1 MADSWADWGTDSSFE
16 FPGNTDW
23 DVPLVSISGSGGL
36 PAEWNPNLFRY
47 DLKDGELI
55 PSDWGTTFDFAKLD
69 DLLGSDWLE
78 GLNIPKI
85 GLDALD
91 ISPALQKELV
101 ENLPYFSENFYGD
114 DVVIPG
120 QVGIG
125 STGFNPDA
133 GPIGFNLGQDAGT
146 WLDYYGYGAGDFMPD
161 YFKAVEPVGGAHTT
175 VDAVLGPSGRP
186 QINTTPGGD
195 SKKNAEGPVQGLK
208 GSQSGPSDKSPS
220 TTNTSTTTT
229 GGTKTTGTTGATTG
243 KGLSLGGVLG
253 GLAAAGLLGKVLGL
267 FDSSGSGDKYT
278 GITMPKLS
286 DIPKPDTPQ
295 IAPVRVV
302 PVPVQAPVVSQDIKT
317 ALAKNLG
324 STELAHGGLA
334 RSAMPYM
341 LARGGRLDFRHGAPV
356 RGEGTGQ
363 SDDIPALLS
372 DGEYVID
379 ADTVAAL
386 GDGSNKAG
394 AETLDKFREQIR
406 KHKRSAP
413 HDKIPP
419 KAKSPLAYL
428 KEVK

>member
-1 MADSWADWGTDSSFE
+1 MDDFDLSGHSFNFEDFGNFFGGDIGPLTVPIIGADSFDISKVANLQDFLGNIDISS
-16 FPGNTDW
+16 DLLS
-23 DVPLVSISGSGGL
+23 DL
-36 PAEWNPNLFRY
+36 WNPNNLR
-47 DLKDGELI
+47 DLSGIVDNTSEIFNANDLADLWDPRNLRDSLGNVDNTSEIFNANDLADLWEPRNLRDSDGKIDNTSEVFSSNVL
-55 PSDWGTTFDFAKLD
+55 G
-69 DLLGSDWLE
+69 DLWD
-78 GLNIPKI
+78 PR
-85 GLDALD
+85 
-91 ISPALQKELV
+91 
-101 ENLPYFSENFYGD
+101 NLRDSSGKVDNTSENFG
-114 DVVIPG
+114 
-120 QVGIG
+120 
-125 STGFNPDA
+125 
-133 GPIGFNLGQDAGT
+133 
-146 WLDYYGYGAGDFMPD
+146 
-161 YFKAVEPVGGAHTT
+161 GGAT
-175 VDAVLGPSGRP
+175 
-186 QINTTPGGD
+186 NTT
-195 SKKNAEGPVQGLK
+195 
-208 GSQSGPSDKSPS
+208 
-220 TTNTSTTTT
+220 TTKTT
-229 GGTKTTGTTGATTG
+229 GGTGTTTG

-267 FDSSGSGDKYT
+267 FDSTGSGDKYT
-278 GITMPKLS
+278 GIKMPKLS
-286 DIPKPDTPQ
+286 DIPKPNTPQ

-302 PVPVQAPVVSQDIKT
+302 PVPVQVPVVSQETKGR
-317 ALAKNLG
+317 LAKNLG
-324 STELAHGGLA
+324 STPLAHGGLA
-334 RSAMPYM
+334 RAAMPYM

>member
-1 MADSWADWGTDSSFE
+1 MGNINWEGLMDEIGSDLPLSIAIEHGGSSPFSDINWEGLSDAVGSYIPFQDVFNLSDYLGDDW
-16 FPGNTDW
+16 
-23 DVPLVSISGSGGL
+23 
-36 PAEWNPNLFRY
+36 
-47 DLKDGELI
+47 LKDIDL
-55 PSDWGTTFDFAKLD
+55 GTKEGI
-69 DLLGSDWLE
+69 DL
-78 GLNIPKI
+78 
-85 GLDALD
+85 
-91 ISPALQKELV
+91 SPAAEKLLFESV
-101 ENLPYFSENFYGD
+101 PYLSNIFYGD

-120 QVGIG
+120 QL
-125 STGFNPDA
+125 SGFNPDA
-133 GPIGFNLGQDAGT
+133 SPIGFNLNQIPGT
-146 WLDYYGYGAGDFMPD
+146 LLNYYG
-161 YFKAVEPVGGAHTT
+161 VGLDSIANQPIGGIHTT

-186 QINTTPGGD
+186 QINAVPGGGSLANTIYSNSSGRPHDNTTPGG
-195 SKKNAEGPVQGLK
+195 
-208 GSQSGPSDKSPS
+208 GS
-220 TTNTSTTTT
+220 TANTNTSGSGAVDAESEDGDEGATTT
-229 GGTKTTGTTGATTG
+229 GTKTTGTTGTTTG

-334 RSAMPYM
+334 RAAMPYM

>member
-1 MADSWADWGTDSSFE
+1 MGDINWEGLMDEIGSDLPLSIDIFGGGSSPFSDINWEGLSDAVGSYIPFQDVFNLSDYLGDDW
-16 FPGNTDW
+16 
-23 DVPLVSISGSGGL
+23 
-36 PAEWNPNLFRY
+36 
-47 DLKDGELI
+47 LKDIDL
-55 PSDWGTTFDFAKLD
+55 GTK
-69 DLLGSDWLE
+69 
-78 GLNIPKI
+78 
-85 GLDALD
+85 GLDL
-91 ISPALQKELV
+91 SPAAEKILF
-101 ENLPYFSENFYGD
+101 ENLPYISDNFYGN

-120 QVGIG
+120 QLG
-125 STGFNPDA
+125 GFNPDV
-133 GPIGFNLGQDAGT
+133 GPIGFNLGQDPGV
-146 WLDYYGYGAGDFMPD
+146 WLDYYGYGAGDFMPG
-161 YFKAVEPVGGAHTT
+161 YFTDTEPVGGAHTT

-186 QINTTPGGD
+186 QINTTPGGG
-195 SKKNAEGPVQGLK
+195 STANTSTGGPGAP
-208 GSQSGPSDKSPS
+208 GTPSGTSVREPS

-229 GGTKTTGTTGATTG
+229 GGTKTTGTTGTTTG
-243 KGLSLGGVLG
+243 KGLTLGGVLG

-267 FDSSGSGDKYT
+267 FDTSSSDKYA
-278 GITMPKLS
+278 GIKMPKLS

-302 PVPVQAPVVSQDIKT
+302 PIPVSSVSQENKDL
-317 ALAKNLG
+317 LAKRLG
-324 STELAHGGLA
+324 STPLAHGGLA
-334 RSAMPYM
+334 R
-341 LARGGRLDFRHGAPV
+341 LATPLFAHGGRLDFRHGAPV
-356 RGEGTGQ
+356 RGAGTGQ

-394 AETLDKFREQIR
+394 AEALDKFREQIR

>member
-1 MADSWADWGTDSSFE
+1 MDDFDLSGISFDFEDFGNFFGGDIGPLTVPIIGADSFDISKVANLQDFLGNIDISS
-16 FPGNTDW
+16 DLLS
-23 DVPLVSISGSGGL
+23 DL
-36 PAEWNPNLFRY
+36 WNPNNLR
-47 DLKDGELI
+47 DLSGIVDNTSEIFNANDLADLWDPRNLRDSLGNVDNTSEIFNANDLADLWDPRNLRDSDGKIDNTSEVFSSNVL
-55 PSDWGTTFDFAKLD
+55 G
-69 DLLGSDWLE
+69 DLWD
-78 GLNIPKI
+78 PR
-85 GLDALD
+85 
-91 ISPALQKELV
+91 
-101 ENLPYFSENFYGD
+101 NLRDSSGKVDNTSENFG
-114 DVVIPG
+114 
-120 QVGIG
+120 
-125 STGFNPDA
+125 
-133 GPIGFNLGQDAGT
+133 
-146 WLDYYGYGAGDFMPD
+146 
-161 YFKAVEPVGGAHTT
+161 GGAT
-175 VDAVLGPSGRP
+175 
-186 QINTTPGGD
+186 NTT
-195 SKKNAEGPVQGLK
+195 
-208 GSQSGPSDKSPS
+208 
-220 TTNTSTTTT
+220 TTKTT
-229 GGTKTTGTTGATTG
+229 GGTGTTTG

-278 GITMPKLS
+278 GIKMPKLS
-286 DIPKPDTPQ
+286 DIPKPNTPQ

-302 PVPVQAPVVSQDIKT
+302 PVPIQAPVVSQDIKT

>member
-1 MADSWADWGTDSSFE
+1 MGDINWEGLMDEIGSDLPLSMVLEHGRSSPFSE
-16 FPGNTDW
+16 INWEGLSDAVGSYIPFQ
-23 DVPLVSISGSGGL
+23 DVF
-36 PAEWNPNLFRY
+36 NLSDY
-47 DLKDGELI
+47 VGDNWLKDIDL
-55 PSDWGTTFDFAKLD
+55 GTKEGI
-69 DLLGSDWLE
+69 DL
-78 GLNIPKI
+78 
-85 GLDALD
+85 
-91 ISPALQKELV
+91 SPAAEKLLFESV
-101 ENLPYFSENFYGD
+101 PYLSNIFYGD

-120 QVGIG
+120 QL
-125 STGFNPDA
+125 SGFNPDA
-133 GPIGFNLGQDAGT
+133 SPIGFNLNQIPGT
-146 WLDYYGYGAGDFMPD
+146 LLNYYG
-161 YFKAVEPVGGAHTT
+161 VGLDSIANQPIGGIHTT
-175 VDAVLGPSGRP
+175 VGDELGPSDRP
-186 QINTTPGGD
+186 QINTTPGGG
-195 SKKNAEGPVQGLK
+195 STANTSTGGPGLP
-208 GSQSGPSDKSPS
+208 GSQSGPSDRSPS

-229 GGTKTTGTTGATTG
+229 GTKTTGTTGTTTG

-267 FDSSGSGDKYT
+267 FDSTGSGDKYT

-334 RSAMPYM
+334 RAAMPYM

>member
-1 MADSWADWGTDSSFE
+1 MGDINWEGLMDEIGSDIPLSIDIFGGGSSPFNDINWQGLSDAVGSYIPFQDVFNLSDYLGDDW
-16 FPGNTDW
+16 
-23 DVPLVSISGSGGL
+23 
-36 PAEWNPNLFRY
+36 
-47 DLKDGELI
+47 LKDIDL
-55 PSDWGTTFDFAKLD
+55 GTK
-69 DLLGSDWLE
+69 
-78 GLNIPKI
+78 
-85 GLDALD
+85 GLDL
-91 ISPALQKELV
+91 SPAAEKILFED
-101 ENLPYFSENFYGD
+101 LPYISSNFYGD

-120 QVGIG
+120 QLG
-125 STGFNPDA
+125 GFNPDA
-133 GPIGFNLGQDAGT
+133 PPIGFNLGQDPGV

-161 YFKAVEPVGGAHTT
+161 YFKDKEPVGGAHTT

-186 QINTTPGGD
+186 QINTTPGGN
-195 SKKNAEGPVQGLK
+195 STKYTEGPVKGLP
-208 GSQSGPSDKSPS
+208 GSPSGTSVREPS

-229 GGTKTTGTTGATTG
+229 GGTKTTGTTGTTTG

-253 GLAAAGLLGKVLGL
+253 GLAAMGLLGKVLGL
-267 FDSSGSGDKYT
+267 FDSSGSSDKYT
-278 GITMPKLS
+278 GIKIPKVT
-286 DIPKPDTPQ
+286 DITKPDTPQ

-302 PVPVQAPVVSQDIKT
+302 PVPVQVPVVSQETKDR
-317 ALAKNLG
+317 LAKNLG
-324 STELAHGGLA
+324 STPLAHGGLA
-334 RSAMPYM
+334 RAAMPYM

>member
-1 MADSWADWGTDSSFE
+1 
-16 FPGNTDW
+16 
-23 DVPLVSISGSGGL
+23 
-36 PAEWNPNLFRY
+36 
-47 DLKDGELI
+47 
-55 PSDWGTTFDFAKLD
+55 
-69 DLLGSDWLE
+69 
-78 GLNIPKI
+78 
-85 GLDALD
+85 
-91 ISPALQKELV
+91 
-101 ENLPYFSENFYGD
+101 
-114 DVVIPG
+114 
-120 QVGIG
+120 
-125 STGFNPDA
+125 
-133 GPIGFNLGQDAGT
+133 
-146 WLDYYGYGAGDFMPD
+146 
-161 YFKAVEPVGGAHTT
+161 
-175 VDAVLGPSGRP
+175 
-186 QINTTPGGD
+186 
-195 SKKNAEGPVQGLK
+195 
-208 GSQSGPSDKSPS
+208 
-220 TTNTSTTTT
+220 
-229 GGTKTTGTTGATTG
+229 
-243 KGLSLGGVLG
+243 LSLGGVLG

-267 FDSSGSGDKYT
+267 FDSSGSSDKYT

-334 RSAMPYM
+334 RAAMPYM

>member
-1 MADSWADWGTDSSFE
+1 MGDINWEGLMDEIGSDLPLSMVLEHGRSSPFSDINWE
-16 FPGNTDW
+16 GLSDAVGSYIPFQ
-23 DVPLVSISGSGGL
+23 DVF
-36 PAEWNPNLFRY
+36 NLSDY
-47 DLKDGELI
+47 VGDNWLKDIDL
-55 PSDWGTTFDFAKLD
+55 GTKEGI
-69 DLLGSDWLE
+69 DL
-78 GLNIPKI
+78 
-85 GLDALD
+85 
-91 ISPALQKELV
+91 SPAAEKLLFESV
-101 ENLPYFSENFYGD
+101 PYLSNIFYGD

-120 QVGIG
+120 QLG
-125 STGFNPDA
+125 GFNPDA
-133 GPIGFNLGQDAGT
+133 PPIGFNLNQIPGT
-146 WLDYYGYGAGDFMPD
+146 LLNYYG
-161 YFKAVEPVGGAHTT
+161 VGLDSIANQPIGGIHTT
-175 VDAVLGPSGRP
+175 VGDELGPSDRP
-186 QINTTPGGD
+186 HDNVAPGMG
-195 SKKNAEGPVQGLK
+195 STKYTEGPVKGLP
-208 GSQSGPSDKSPS
+208 GSQSGTSDKSPS

-229 GGTKTTGTTGATTG
+229 GTKTTGTTGTTTG

-334 RSAMPYM
+334 RAAMPYM

-372 DGEYVID
+372 DGEFVFP
-379 ADTVAAL
+379 ADVVAAL

-394 AETLDKFREQIR
+394 ADKLYELMHSVRER
-406 KHKRSAP
+406 ARST
-413 HDKIPP
+413 DSKSLPP
-419 KAKSPLAYL
+419 KAKAPLQYM
-428 KEVK
+428 KGVK

>member
-1 MADSWADWGTDSSFE
+1 MGDINWEGLMDEIGSDIPLSIAIEHGGSSPFSDINWEGLSDAVGSYIPFQDVFNLSDYLGDDW
-16 FPGNTDW
+16 
-23 DVPLVSISGSGGL
+23 
-36 PAEWNPNLFRY
+36 
-47 DLKDGELI
+47 LKDIDL
-55 PSDWGTTFDFAKLD
+55 GTK
-69 DLLGSDWLE
+69 
-78 GLNIPKI
+78 
-85 GLDALD
+85 GLDL
-91 ISPALQKELV
+91 SPAAEKILF
-101 ENLPYFSENFYGD
+101 ENLPYISDNFYGD

-120 QVGIG
+120 QLG
-125 STGFNPDA
+125 GFNPDA
-133 GPIGFNLGQDAGT
+133 PPIGFNLGQDPGV

-161 YFKAVEPVGGAHTT
+161 YFKDKEPVGGAHTT

-186 QINTTPGGD
+186 QINTTPGGG
-195 SKKNAEGPVQGLK
+195 STKYTEGPVKGLP
-208 GSQSGPSDKSPS
+208 GSPSGTSVREPS

-229 GGTKTTGTTGATTG
+229 GTKTTGTTGTTTG

-334 RSAMPYM
+334 RAAMPYM

-372 DGEYVID
+372 DGEFVFP
-379 ADTVAAL
+379 ADVVAAL

-394 AETLDKFREQIR
+394 ADKLYELMHSVRER
-406 KHKRSAP
+406 ARST
-413 HDKIPP
+413 DSKSLPP
-419 KAKSPLAYL
+419 KAKAPLQYM
-428 KEVK
+428 KGVK